1 MPDMVNDTPWLIAG
15 LGNPGRE
22 YAKTRH
28 NIGFMVIDRLAE
40 KFNISLNQKK
50 FDNLFGLGEI
60 DGTKV
65 ILTEPMAFMNRSG
78 PPILQLAK
86 YYKLTFDHVLVIHD
100 DIDIL
105 FGNLKIKTKGG
116 HGGHNGIRSII
127 GASGN
132 GEFPRIRIGIGRPDT
147 HIDVTDHVLGKIA
160 KEEIKHLET
169 VLTSA
174 AQAAQAIINKGLTL
188 SMNMFNRNGVGSDN
202 L

>member
-1 MPDMVNDTPWLIAG
+1 MVNDTPWLIAG
-15 LGNPGRE
+15 LGNPGRK

-40 KFNISLNQKK
+40 KFNVSLNQKK
-50 FDNLFGLGEI
+50 FDNFFGLGEI
-60 DGTKV
+60 DNVKV
-65 ILTEPMAFMNRSG
+65 ILTEPLAFMNRSG
-78 PPILQLAK
+78 PPVLQLAK

-105 FGNLKIKTKGG
+105 FGNIKIKAKGG

-127 GASGN
+127 GSSGSN
-132 GEFPRIRIGIGRPDT
+132 EFPRIRIGIGRPDT
-147 HIDVTDHVLGKIA
+147 HMDVTDHVLGKFA
-160 KEEIKHLET
+160 KDETGLLES

-174 AQAAQAIINKGLTL
+174 AEAAQEIINKGLTL
-188 SMNMFNRNGVGSDN
+188 SMNKFNRNGVKSDN

>member
-1 MPDMVNDTPWLIAG
+1 MVTDTPWMIAG
-15 LGNPGRE
+15 LGNPGRK

-28 NIGFMVIDRLAE
+28 NIGFMVVEQLAE
-40 KFNISLNQKK
+40 KFNIPLNQKK
-50 FDNLFGLGEI
+50 FDTLFGLGEI
-60 DGTKV
+60 DNVKV
-65 ILTEPMAFMNRSG
+65 ILTEPLAFMNRSG

-105 FGNLKIKTKGG
+105 FGNLKIKAKGG

-127 GASGN
+127 GAAGG
-132 GEFPRIRIGIGRPDT
+132 GEFPRIRVGIGRPDT

-160 KEEIKHLET
+160 KEEVKLLDST
-169 VLTSA
+169 LMFA
-174 AQAAQAIINKGLTL
+174 AQAAQSIIYKGLTL
-188 SMNMFNRNGVGSDN
+188 SMNKFNRNVVGSDN

>member
-1 MPDMVNDTPWLIAG
+1 MTDMVNDTPWLIAG

-174 AQAAQAIINKGLTL
+174 GQAAQAIINKGLTL